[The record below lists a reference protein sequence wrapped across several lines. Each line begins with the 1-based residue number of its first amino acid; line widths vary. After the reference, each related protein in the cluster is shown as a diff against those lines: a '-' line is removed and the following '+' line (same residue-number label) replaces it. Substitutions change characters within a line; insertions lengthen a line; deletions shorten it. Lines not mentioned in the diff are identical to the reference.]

1 MNLLENSNHSLVY
14 DLGTSTIQFGFAGS
28 SLPLN
33 KVPTCAALISE
44 EDNDYQFGDEW
55 LQRDYKT
62 MIKAVPFVI
71 DGEPSNQDPPP
82 SDILTTFFDWAV
94 FQANCEPSQTPVLV
108 SQPSGLKI
116 PAMLQWRRQVLEI
129 LFDFASHPQVS
140 LQHDATLACY
150 SVCRDTALV
159 IDFGWS
165 GIRVVPIYEGHPI
178 KNAIKQHPLGG
189 LSMTQMLDELLQNN
203 SKPIRTLI
211 DTPLPCHFSS
221 NYSTFDP
228 NNQHDESQI
237 LYCRRRVL
245 DDMLQSRLYFG
256 PPPKSYTIRDSI
268 YYMAGHQPVDL
279 QKELQTVAK
288 GVFESNENSPSLQTL
303 VCQSLDSIPINL
315 RSKFL
320 NIVIAGGL
328 SKAQG
333 FKDEVMRCVSQI
345 LPKEEKISIIP
356 PVNNIA
362 SGSLA
367 VWVGGSIV
375 ASMDTFSEM
384 CISQKEWSEEGV
396 DHIIEK
402 RCI

>member
-1 MNLLENSNHSLVY
+1 
-14 DLGTSTIQFGFAGS
+14 
-28 SLPLN
+28 
-33 KVPTCAALISE
+33 
-44 EDNDYQFGDEW
+44 
-55 LQRDYKT
+55 